1 MTDVLRW
8 GVLGCASIARR
19 VVPAIAGVAGNTV
32 AAVASRSLGKA
43 RAFAADTGV
52 PRAFGSYAE
61 MLASGAI
68 DVVYNPL
75 PNALHAEWTIHALE
89 RGLPVLCEK
98 PFTVNAAEA
107 RMVIAAARRT
117 GLTVAEAFMYRHH
130 PLYAQVARLVAES
143 AIGELRLIS
152 GVFTFALGDPSEIP
166 ASAELGG
173 GSLRDVGCYPVNLAR
188 LVTGAEPT
196 WAFAMA
202 RFDEVDHTL
211 AAVLEF
217 PGGVVAQVASS
228 IESEE
233 RAHAE
238 ILGTRGAIL
247 LDSPWFPGDGFTL
260 VRDGQAQRVPCATG
274 DGYVLEVED
283 FARAVRTGT
292 APRWP
297 AADALANMVVLDA
310 ILESAR
316 TGRAVELAGPR

>member
-19 VVPAIAGVAGNTV
+19 VVPAITGVAGNRV
-32 AAVASRSLGKA
+32 AAVASRSLDKA
-43 RAFAADTGV
+43 RAFAAELGV

-61 MLASGAI
+61 MLASGEI

-107 RMVIAAARRT
+107 RMVIAAAHRT

-130 PLYAQVARLVAES
+130 PLYAQVARLVAEG
-143 AIGELRLIS
+143 AIGELRLVS

-196 WAFAMA
+196 RAFAMA
-202 RFDEVDHTL
+202 RFGDVDHTL

-260 VRDGQAQRVPCATG
+260 VRDGQSQRVPCATG
-274 DGYVLEVED
+274 DGYVLEIED

-297 AADALANMVVLDA
+297 AEDALANMVVLDA
-310 ILESAR
+310 LLESAR
-316 TGRAVELAGPR
+316 AGHAVELAGRG